1 MIKLYKKKI
10 KKKERGRGRGKERV
24 WEKKYFLL
32 MGFEK
37 QPYYLNRHMIGLYC
51 FEK

>member
-1 MIKLYKKKI
+1 MIKLYRKKNKKKGR
-10 KKKERGRGRGKERV
+10 KRGRGRV

-37 QPYYLNRHMIGLYC
+37 QTI
-51 FEK
+51 FFK